1 MRQVMLLD
9 VDEEKLRNKNY
20 NVSALALANMSG
32 YVDKK
37 YNCRIFYKSDFK
49 NLLKR
54 RLKIGA
60 RKVDVILNT
69 FEEIGCL
76 KIEGDICKLNAVKGN
91 GFLKIDFETAKY
103 CLNCLSPLAFKV
115 YCYLFNKYNI
125 HLAYEY
131 VENYCF
137 SKKELL
143 KMAGYSYSYRNS
155 EIMENCLQLLKS
167 AGLLDFSDEPIYKKN
182 GGNLHGQYRELYKA
196 NLKSHVQ
203 IVAKEEVNKEFKKD
217 LSLTSGEI
225 IMELEMLKDKGVK
238 KLYNG
243 HLGGDTDID
252 KLIDMVNVYPTGAKC
267 YLEYSRNKDENKEVY
282 EKYLEEF

>member
-20 NVSALALANMSG
+20 NMSALALANMSG

-37 YNCRIFYKSDFK
+37 YNCRVFYKSDFK

-76 KIEGDICKLNAVKGN
+76 KIEGDICKLNPVKGN

-131 VENYCF
+131 LENYCF

-155 EIMENCLQLLKS
+155 EIMEQCLQTLKS
-167 AGLLDFSDEPIYKKN
+167 VGLLEFSDDPIFKVQN
-182 GGNLHGQYRELYKA
+182 GHPAPYRELYKA
-196 NLKSHVQ
+196 NLKSHAQ
-203 IVAKEEVNKEFKKD
+203 IVARKEVDKEFKKD